1 MKEVLL
7 LNILFKDNFMLMD
20 DAVLCMSF
28 SRDSEMLSTGSL
40 DGKLKV
46 ICRVLFLPQF
56 ICVFSSSYLMFFIS
70 PSYFPRIIFLLSILL
85 IFLYCSFSNFLLYLY
100 FVQIFSLSSCCTF
113 ISFYHHPILVS
124 TFLHT
129 LMISLRSVFFLSP
142 SNCIKI
148 FSLS

>member
-1 MKEVLL
+1 MKEVIL
-7 LNILFKDNFMLMD
+7 LNILYKDNFMLME
-20 DAVLCMSF
+20 DAVICMSF

-40 DGKLKV
+40 VGKLKV

-85 IFLYCSFSNFLLYLY
+85 IFLYCSFSNFLLYPY
-100 FVQIFSLSSCCTF
+100 FVQVFSLSSCCTF

-129 LMISLRSVFFLSP
+129 LMISLRSLSFLSP
-142 SNCIKI
+142 PNCIQI